1 MAELGLIVYIII
13 SLLIFGILY
22 GITQYPTKRTMFG
35 FVAVSVAWP
44 IVVIGLMGFVVY
56 DLFTRKKCF

>member
-22 GITQYPTKRTMFG
+22 GITQYPTKRTMVG